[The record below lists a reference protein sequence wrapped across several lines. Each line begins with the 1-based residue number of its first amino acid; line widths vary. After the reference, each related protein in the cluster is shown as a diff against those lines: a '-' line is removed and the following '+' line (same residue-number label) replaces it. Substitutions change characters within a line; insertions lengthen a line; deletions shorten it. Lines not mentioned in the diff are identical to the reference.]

1 MMSANSESALGQIQ
15 VFTTSNR
22 GFTPE
27 EIAERTL
34 SKIIYVGEQSHPL
47 IVEQAKAFKEN
58 IREVLVHSLREAQSA
73 AKTDICAKL
82 SQNGYGNISQV
93 IRGL

>member
-1 MMSANSESALGQIQ
+1 MIAESEANLGTIK
-15 VFTTSNR
+15 VFTTANR

-27 EIAERTL
+27 EIADRTL
-34 SKIIYVGEQSHPL
+34 EKIIYVGEKSHPL
-47 IVEQAKAFKEN
+47 IVEQAKAFKES
-58 IREVLVHSLREAQSA
+58 IREVLVNSLQEAQSA

-82 SQNGYGNISQV
+82 AQNGYQSLSQI

>member
-1 MMSANSESALGQIQ
+1 MIAESESNLGTIK
-15 VFTTSNR
+15 VFTTANR

-27 EIAERTL
+27 EIADRTL
-34 SKIIYVGEQSHPL
+34 EKIIYVGEKSHPL
-47 IVEQAKAFKEN
+47 IVEQAKAFKES
-58 IREVLVHSLREAQSA
+58 IREVLVNSLQEAQSA

-82 SQNGYGNISQV
+82 SQNGYQDLSQI